1 MKPSMRHRARKQSDV
16 NAHNR
21 KHLRVLLAVILAVSL
36 FGAGFLVRGNHAL
49 MEGFGVD
56 SKELSDPSAVD
67 PDSVVVSMRLN
78 EVEALLSDS
87 VDTYDVRTST
97 EEAINAFLAS
107 TDDKYARYFDAQRYS
122 EYVDANSVQ
131 YPGVGVYFSEY
142 NGKAYAVDIFEGSSA
157 SDAGVRS
164 GDFVVAIDGDRSQD
178 WSAVEA
184 INAVSGEAGTTV
196 VVTWRRPTSLDSE
209 GGEEFTT
216 TLTRADAVEA
226 NVSVELVDEVGYVSL
241 RQITQDSDDLVRE
254 AITQLTAQGA
264 KSFVF
269 DIRNNAGGYLT
280 EAVSVASLFIKSGVI
295 VEIDTKDSTT
305 TKQATGDL
313 ATEAPLVVLVNENT
327 AGSAEVIAAAMR
339 DSNRATVV
347 GSTTLGRGSVQIT
360 TPLSFGGALRYT
372 VARYKSPSGYSIDG
386 VGVVPNVTVAND
398 KTDVDNQKAVAVETA
413 ASLVQERP

>member
-56 SKELSDPSAVD
+56 SKEPSDPSAVD

-78 EVEALLSDS
+78 EVEALLGDS
-87 VDTYDVRTST
+87 VDTYDVGTST

-226 NVSVELVDEVGYVSL
+226 NVSVELIDEVGYVSL

-339 DSNRATVV
+339 DSSRATVV

-386 VGVVPNVTVAND
+386 VGVVPDVTVAND

>member
-56 SKELSDPSAVD
+56 SKEPSGPSAVD

-78 EVEALLSDS
+78 EVEALLGDS
-87 VDTYDVRTST
+87 VDTYDVGTST

-164 GDFVVAIDGDRSQD
+164 GDLVVAIDGDRSQD

-196 VVTWRRPTSLDSE
+196 VVTWRRPTSLGSE
-209 GGEEFTT
+209 GGDEFTT

-226 NVSVELVDEVGYVSL
+226 NVSVELIDEVGYVSL

-339 DSNRATVV
+339 DSSRATVV

-386 VGVVPNVTVAND
+386 VGVVPDVTVAND

>member
-1 MKPSMRHRARKQSDV
+1 MRHRARKQSDV
-16 NAHNR
+16 NAHNK
-21 KHLRVLLAVILAVSL
+21 KHLRILVAAIVAVSL
-36 FGAGFLVRGNHAL
+36 FCAGFLVRGNHVL

-56 SKELSDPSAVD
+56 PVEPADPSVVD
-67 PDSVVVSMRLN
+67 PDSVVVSSRLN
-78 EVEALLSDS
+78 EVELLLGGSI
-87 VDTYDVRTST
+87 DTYDVNTST

-122 EYVDANSVQ
+122 EYVNANAVQ

-142 NGKAYAVDIFEGSSA
+142 NGKAYALDIFEGSSA

-178 WSAVEA
+178 WSAVEV

-196 VVTWRRPTSLDSE
+196 VVTWRRPASLDSE

-216 TLTRADAVEA
+216 TLTRAEAVEA
-226 NVSVELVDEVGYVSL
+226 NVSTELIDDVGYVRL
-241 RQITQDSDDLVRE
+241 RQITQDSDDLVRK
-254 AITQLTAQGA
+254 AIEQLSSRGA
-264 KSFVF
+264 KAFVF
-269 DIRNNAGGYLT
+269 DIRDNAGGYLT
-280 EAVSVASLFIKSGVI
+280 EAVGLASLFIKSGVI
-295 VEIDTKDSTT
+295 VEIDTKDSVT

-313 ATEAPLVVLVNENT
+313 ATEAPVVVLVNENT
-327 AGSAEVIAAAMR
+327 AGSAEVIAAALR
-339 DSNRATVV
+339 DSSRATAV
-347 GSTTLGRGSVQIT
+347 GTTTLGRGSVQIT

-386 VGVVPNVTVAND
+386 VGVVPNITVAND

-413 ASLVQERP
+413 ASLAQGQGRA

>member
-16 NAHNR
+16 NAHNL
-21 KHLRVLLAVILAVSL
+21 KHLRFLTAAIIAVAL

-56 SKELSDPSAVD
+56 STETADPSAVD
-67 PDSVVVSMRLN
+67 PDSVVVSSRLN
-78 EVEALLSDS
+78 EVEALLGNSI
-87 VDTYDVRTST
+87 DTYDANTST
-97 EEAINAFLAS
+97 TEAINAFLAS

-142 NGKAYAVDIFEGSSA
+142 NGKAYALDIFEGSSA

-178 WSAVEA
+178 WSAVEV

-196 VVTWRRPTSLDSE
+196 VVTWRRPASLDSE

-216 TLTRADAVEA
+216 TLTRAEAVEA
-226 NVSVELVDEVGYVSL
+226 NVSVELVEDVGYVRL
-241 RQITQDSDDLVRE
+241 RQITQDSDDLVRK
-254 AITQLTAQGA
+254 AIEQLSSQGA
-264 KSFVF
+264 TSFVF
-269 DIRNNAGGYLT
+269 DIRDNAGGYLT
-280 EAVSVASLFIKSGVI
+280 EAVGVASLFVKSGVI

-305 TKQATGDL
+305 TKQATGEL
-313 ATEAPLVVLVNENT
+313 ATEAPVVVLVNENT
-327 AGSAEVIAAAMR
+327 AGSAEVIAAALR
-339 DSNRATVV
+339 DTNRATVV
-347 GSTTLGRGSVQIT
+347 GTTTLGRGSVQVT

-413 ASLVQERP
+413 ASLTQDRS

>member
-56 SKELSDPSAVD
+56 SKEPSGPSAVD

-78 EVEALLSDS
+78 EVEALLGDS
-87 VDTYDVRTST
+87 VDTYDVGTST

-209 GGEEFTT
+209 GGDEFTT

-226 NVSVELVDEVGYVSL
+226 NVSVELIDEVGYVSL

-339 DSNRATVV
+339 DSSRATVV

-386 VGVVPNVTVAND
+386 VGVVPDVTVAND